1 MSCVRLLDRTS
12 VECVCVCVQEVETQ
26 LVARENQL
34 HKLTQIK
41 DTILRSCHPNALP
54 VIKQSFAIL
63 EAAWHRVSQ
72 LSTIVLSAVASSGSV
87 TSSGIVQ
94 WRRQGVTSSGTLM
107 SSGIETSLGIV
118 ASSGSVTSSGIVASS
133 GSDVARDSGV
143 FRDSDVARD
152 SGVVR
157 E

>member
-87 TSSGIVQ
+87 TSSG
-94 WRRQGVTSSGTLM
+94 TLM